1 MPKFDDVFIDHQ
13 WQLEQCIRI
22 ARDVC
27 KECNVS
33 WMDMISHRRAKETV
47 NARRRY
53 FYKAHAGTKASLTT
67 IGKAIDKDHS
77 TVMHGLK
84 KYKHTISMPEDRLL
98 TNKS

>member
-13 WQLEQCIRI
+13 WQLEQCIHI
-22 ARDVC
+22 ARRVC
-27 KECNVS
+27 DEHNIS
-33 WMDMISHRRAKETV
+33 WMDMISNRRARKTV
-47 NARRRY
+47 IARHTY
-53 FYKAHAGTKASLTT
+53 FYLAHRGTKASLIT

-84 KYKHTISMPEDRLL
+84 KYKHTIQMPEDRLL